1 MHDNHYNR
9 KKRVFNSFL
18 IIPPLF
24 LDSLTSLISACLN
37 LLFGIQ
43 DGLGSWSLFPA
54 NKKQGIK
61 WLVPGKAPQG
71 LAESN
76 TPFPL
81 IFLNLEENRYR
92 TKKELSV
99 LLLDQAL

>member
-24 LDSLTSLISACLN
+24 LDSLTSLISPCLN

-43 DGLGSWSLFPA
+43 DGLGS
-54 NKKQGIK
+54 
-61 WLVPGKAPQG
+61 
-71 LAESN
+71 
-76 TPFPL
+76 
-81 IFLNLEENRYR
+81 
-92 TKKELSV
+92 
-99 LLLDQAL
+99 